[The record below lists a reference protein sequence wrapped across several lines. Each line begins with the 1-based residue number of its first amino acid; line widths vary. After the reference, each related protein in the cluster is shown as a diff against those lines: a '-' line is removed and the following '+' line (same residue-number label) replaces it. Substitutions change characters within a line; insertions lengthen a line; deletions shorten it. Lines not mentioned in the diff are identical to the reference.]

1 MDNQFSKLSKDI
13 TKSLSKTDKKNDGI
27 FFTPHCIIKKTCDF
41 IIDYINKN
49 KLNVKN
55 ILEPSCGSCEF
66 IDYIDKHMAKVDID
80 GIEKNEE
87 IYDKIKELSFNN
99 KINIRNDDFLEDD
112 NKKTYGWIVGNPPYY
127 VMKKKDVNKNYSKY
141 YEGRP
146 NIFIIFIIIMI
157 IFILIFSIIQTL
169 FSSYLE
175 SAFNH
180 LFVMLFKTKY
190 TFLETFKPTTYSKI
204 VTILYTIILLP
215 FIYMIKPFIES
226 KQFNNT
232 FFILI
237 TLIFIILISTLIH
250 SFYVKAIGIS
260 HYHKL
265 SFAKSLWSAILG
277 NLCIL
282 VITLGLLFLIGM
294 IFVIIF
300 GSKIPNVIF

>member
-1 MDNQFSKLSKDI
+1 MEFNELKLLLFEPK
-13 TKSLSKTDKKNDGI
+13 KFFKLKKNESSHFTILLNLFI
-27 FFTPHCIIKKTCDF
+27 FVIINSILYNLLEIFTS
-41 IIDYINKN
+41 NKY
-49 KLNVKN
+49 
-55 ILEPSCGSCEF
+55 G
-66 IDYIDKHMAKVDID
+66 
-80 GIEKNEE
+80 
-87 IYDKIKELSFNN
+87 FNP
-99 KINIRNDDFLEDD
+99 F
-112 NKKTYGWIVGNPPYY
+112 
-127 VMKKKDVNKNYSKY
+127 
-141 YEGRP
+141 
-146 NIFIIFIIIMI
+146 IFIIFIIIMI